1 MRTGIDDR
9 DRPAHAG
16 SKNLDQIALRF
27 VAKRRQRNH
36 FGKQPTEALVI
47 GIEIEAAPF
56 DGLLFEPTRKS
67 AQCGAFPNVPTS
79 LHGDDESVTDGGF
92 HG

>member
-9 DRPAHAG
+9 DRPARAG

-27 VAKRRQRNH
+27 VAKRRQRDH
-36 FGKQPTEALVI
+36 FGKQPSKAPVV

-56 DGLLFEPTRKS
+56 DSLLFEPAGKS
-67 AQCGAFPNVPTS
+67 AQGRAFANVTPG
-79 LHGDDESVTDGGF
+79 LEGNDESVADGGF